1 MTCATIGATYVR
13 GEPVRG
19 LHRPYAISQLVGA
32 IMAEVPD
39 WTEAQILV
47 ECRRLNRLRCQ
58 PHLADEEVRNG
69 VRRSIDSLRRQT
81 WREIELRSWLDYN
94 HPTLH
99 TFPQTVESERQVL
112 LIGQTIDEMRDQGF
126 GDAVILRECQV
137 LNARYF
143 APPLDPTALRGFI
156 DHVLSRRRLQAE
168 AVAIALHELASEI
181 AANPSS

>member
-1 MTCATIGATYVR
+1 MTCAAIGTTYLR

-19 LHRPYAISQLVGA
+19 VDRTYAISQLVGA

-39 WTEAQILV
+39 WTESQILA

-69 VRRSIDSLRRQT
+69 VRRAITSLRRQT
-81 WREIELRSWLDYN
+81 WREIELRSWLDYT
-94 HPTLH
+94 HPTQH

-112 LIGQTIDEMRDQGF
+112 LIGQMIDEMRDQGL
-126 GDAVILRECQV
+126 GDAVIMRECQV

-143 APPLDPTALRGFI
+143 APPLDPSALRGFI
-156 DHVLSRRRLQAE
+156 THVLSRRRLQEE
-168 AVAIALHELASEI
+168 AVAIALHGLAREI